1 MMTPCGPGASGRPYR
16 HTRAVGLSLRSRYE
30 NAARDAG
37 SESAALTRVA
47 DWLSDSG
54 HGHGRWEL
62 GPVAGGRG
70 SADSWGEVRADFLR
84 SGYASAANG
93 STVVGELALRPGFSP
108 QARMPPTARCASRGE
123 RRGLLVLTAGP
134 VSCSAGVTPPARWPR
149 PNPVE
154 RAGFL
159 ALFLARGSNRGMGRR
174 GDDDANRT
182 GLGSASAR
190 RVGS

>member
-16 HTRAVGLSLRSRYE
+16 HTRAVGLVAQIAIRKRRARRPGQSRLRLLGSRTGSVIRG
-30 NAARDAG
+30 AVMVGGSRARWRAG
-37 SESAALTRVA
+37 
-47 DWLSDSG
+47 
-54 HGHGRWEL
+54 
-62 GPVAGGRG
+62 G

-108 QARMPPTARCASRGE
+108 QARMPPTARCASRGG

-134 VSCSAGVTPPARWPR
+134 VSCSAGVTHRPGGLVPIRLNARG
-149 PNPVE
+149 V
-154 RAGFL
+154 L

-174 GDDDANRT
+174 EDGDANRT
-182 GLGSASAR
+182 
-190 RVGS
+190 